1 MNINIPVED
10 SKRPLD
16 CPLCGGIPEI
26 RVSKTAYSGNNRM
39 DYFAVSCSNGHGPA
53 EEGVSQEFMLKRW
66 DAWAA
71 RITSILSSPIHPCPT
86 CGRMPHVKANDLG
99 LKLDCECR
107 ASSNPVSDPVAA
119 IELWE
124 RNIEKRKRLKADV
137 EFLNGIIARSSA
149 SDATVPVAPRSRQCD
164 SEARTVPAGQSAAA
178 KGNPNRL
185 IPTGRPQI
193 LTGDTSHMTSETL
206 LPPAEPRNRGE
217 TVMRDHDDRIRI
229 GVVHLQ
235 YDGLARGDGWHGTF
249 PVT

>member
-16 CPLCGGIPEI
+16 CPLCGGSPEI

-39 DYFAVSCSNGHGPA
+39 DYFVVSCSNGHGPA

-124 RNIEKRKRLKADV
+124 RNIEKRQRLNADV

-178 KGNPNRL
+178 KGESESPYTHWPATDSHRRHVPHD
-185 IPTGRPQI
+185 I
-193 LTGDTSHMTSETL
+193 GDASSTSGAKES
-206 LPPAEPRNRGE
+206 RGNG
-217 TVMRDHDDRIRI
+217 H
-229 GVVHLQ
+229 
-235 YDGLARGDGWHGTF
+235 A
-249 PVT
+249 

>member
-1 MNINIPVED
+1 MNINIPAED

-107 ASSNPVSDPVAA
+107 ASSNPVWIGCRHRTLGAEHRKTKASKSRCRVSERDHRPV
-119 IELWE
+119 IG
-124 RNIEKRKRLKADV
+124 V
-137 EFLNGIIARSSA
+137 GCNGSGGSSISSVRFRSSY
-149 SDATVPVAPRSRQCD
+149 RSSRPISCRQ
-164 SEARTVPAGQSAAA
+164 
-178 KGNPNRL
+178 
-185 IPTGRPQI
+185 
-193 LTGDTSHMTSETL
+193 
-206 LPPAEPRNRGE
+206 RG
-217 TVMRDHDDRIRI
+217 IRI
-229 GVVHLQ
+229 AL
-235 YDGLARGDGWHGTF
+235 YPLAGHRFSPGTR
-249 PVT
+249 PT

>member
-86 CGRMPHVKANDLG
+86 MRPHATRQGERLG
-99 LKLDCECR
+99 
-107 ASSNPVSDPVAA
+107 
-119 IELWE
+119 
-124 RNIEKRKRLKADV
+124 
-137 EFLNGIIARSSA
+137 
-149 SDATVPVAPRSRQCD
+149 
-164 SEARTVPAGQSAAA
+164 
-178 KGNPNRL
+178 
-185 IPTGRPQI
+185 PQ
-193 LTGDTSHMTSETL
+193 
-206 LPPAEPRNRGE
+206 A
-217 TVMRDHDDRIRI
+217 
-229 GVVHLQ
+229 
-235 YDGLARGDGWHGTF
+235 
-249 PVT
+249 

>member
-1 MNINIPVED
+1 
-10 SKRPLD
+10 
-16 CPLCGGIPEI
+16 
-26 RVSKTAYSGNNRM
+26 M
-39 DYFAVSCSNGHGPA
+39 DYFAVSCSNGHGSA

-149 SDATVPVAPRSRQCD
+149 VGCNGSGWLLDLVSAD

-178 KGNPNRL
+178 KGESESPYTHWPATDSHRGHVPHD
-185 IPTGRPQI
+185 I
-193 LTGDTSHMTSETL
+193 GDASSTSGAKES
-206 LPPAEPRNRGE
+206 RGNG
-217 TVMRDHDDRIRI
+217 H
-229 GVVHLQ
+229 
-235 YDGLARGDGWHGTF
+235 A
-249 PVT
+249 

>member
-39 DYFAVSCSNGHGPA
+39 DYFVVSCSNGHGPA

-99 LKLDCECR
+99 LKLDCECK
-107 ASSNPVSDPVAA
+107 ASSNPVSNPVAA

-124 RNIEKRKRLKADV
+124 RNIEKRKRLNADV

-178 KGNPNRL
+178 KGESESPYTHWPATDSHRGHVPHD
-185 IPTGRPQI
+185 I
-193 LTGDTSHMTSETL
+193 GDASSTSGAKES
-206 LPPAEPRNRGE
+206 RGNG
-217 TVMRDHDDRIRI
+217 H
-229 GVVHLQ
+229 
-235 YDGLARGDGWHGTF
+235 A
-249 PVT
+249 